1 MKDLSFLGVFR
12 SAIASYQE
20 LIAYLRAMKVL
31 TKLLFLITCV
41 TAHCGAQTLGG
52 RSAYNFLQLP
62 NTPQLSAL
70 GGVNISNITGDAGMA
85 FNNPALLREEMS
97 QQLHVSFNA
106 LYAGI
111 KNYHSLFAY
120 HVPDWQTSF
129 ALGVHFIDYGNIA
142 QTDASGNILGAFHP
156 NDYVVQ
162 LSVARRYMEKWH
174 YGLSVKYISS
184 NYSLYRSAALAMDAG
199 VCYYDSARLLQVS
212 VAMKN
217 MGTQLKK
224 YPGTTGDDLP
234 FDVQAGIT
242 KRLRNAPVQ
251 FSFTAHHLH
260 QFDLL
265 YADTSY
271 NAANGIGQ
279 GAGKGFTA
287 DKLFRHFVF
296 SVQVFVT
303 DKLEITAGYNYLL
316 HKELVIANSPNG
328 LTGFSLGVGALF
340 KKLQLRYARS
350 YYQNNL
356 AYNQFGLNVPLNK
369 L

>member
-1 MKDLSFLGVFR
+1 MKF
-12 SAIASYQE
+12 
-20 LIAYLRAMKVL
+20 L
-31 TKLLFLITCV
+31 TKLLSLVICLAV
-41 TAHCGAQTLGG
+41 SAKGQSQTIGG
-52 RSAYNFLQLP
+52 RSAYNFLKLP

-70 GGVNISNITGDAGMA
+70 GGVNISNITGDAGLS
-85 FNNPALLREEMS
+85 FNNPALLRADMS
-97 QQLHVSFNA
+97 QQLHASFNV

-120 HVPDWQTSF
+120 HVPSWQTSF
-129 ALGVHFIDYGNIA
+129 ALGVHFLDYGSMA
-142 QTDASGNILGAFHP
+142 QTDAAGNILGAFRP

-162 LSVARRYMEKWH
+162 LSASRQYLERWH
-174 YGLSVKYISS
+174 YGLSLKLVSS
-184 NYSLYRSAALAMDAG
+184 NYSLYRSTALAMDAG
-199 VCYYDSARLLQVS
+199 VCYYDSARGLQVS

-217 MGTQLKK
+217 MGVQLKK

-234 FDVQAGIT
+234 FDVQAGVT

-251 FSFTAHHLH
+251 FSLTAHHLH

-271 NAANGIGQ
+271 NNANGLGPD
-279 GAGKGFTA
+279 ASKGFTA
-287 DKLFRHFVF
+287 DKLFRHVVF
-296 SVQVFVT
+296 GLQVFIT
-303 DKLEITAGYNYLL
+303 DKLEVTAGYNYLL
-316 HKELVIANSPNG
+316 HKELMIANSPNG
-328 LTGFSLGVGALF
+328 LTGFSMGVGALF

>member
-1 MKDLSFLGVFR
+1 MKF
-12 SAIASYQE
+12 
-20 LIAYLRAMKVL
+20 L
-31 TKLLFLITCV
+31 TKLFSLIICFAV
-41 TAHCGAQTLGG
+41 SAPGGAQTLGG
-52 RSAYNFLQLP
+52 RSAYNFLKLP

-70 GGVNISNITGDAGMA
+70 GGVNISNITEDAGLS
-85 FNNPALLREEMS
+85 FNNPALLRAEMS
-97 QQLHVSFNA
+97 QQLHASFNV

-120 HVPDWQTSF
+120 HVPAWQTSF
-129 ALGVHFIDYGNIA
+129 ALGVHFLDYGSMA
-142 QTDASGNILGAFHP
+142 QTDAAGNILGAFRP

-162 LSVARRYMEKWH
+162 LSASRQYLDKWH
-174 YGLSVKYISS
+174 YGMSLKLVSS
-184 NYSLYRSAALAMDAG
+184 NYSLYRSTALAMDAG
-199 VCYYDSARLLQVS
+199 VCYYDSARGLQVS

-217 MGTQLKK
+217 MGVQLKK

-234 FDVQAGIT
+234 FDIQAGVT

-251 FSFTAHHLH
+251 FSLTAHHLH

-271 NAANGIGQ
+271 NNANGLGQ
-279 GAGKGFTA
+279 GGGKGFTA
-287 DKLFRHFVF
+287 DKLFRHVVF
-296 SVQVFVT
+296 CVQVFIT
-303 DKLEITAGYNYLL
+303 DKLEVTAGYNYLL
-316 HKELVIANSPNG
+316 HKELMIANTPNG
-328 LTGFSLGVGALF
+328 LTGFSMGAGALF

>member
-1 MKDLSFLGVFR
+1 MAATGC
-12 SAIASYQE
+12 
-20 LIAYLRAMKVL
+20 
-31 TKLLFLITCV
+31 CV
-41 TAHCGAQTLGG
+41 AQTIGG

-62 NTPQLSAL
+62 NTPQLTAL
-70 GGVNISNITGDAGMA
+70 GGINISNITDDAGMS
-85 FNNPALLREEMS
+85 FNNPALLRPGMS
-97 QQLHVSFNA
+97 QQLHASFNA
-106 LYAGI
+106 LYAGV

-120 HVPDWQTSF
+120 HVPRLETSF
-129 ALGVHFIDYGNIA
+129 ALGVHFLDYGNIA
-142 QTDASGNILGAFHP
+142 QTDAAGNILGAFRP

-162 LSVARRYMEKWH
+162 LSASRQYMDRWH
-174 YGLSVKYISS
+174 YGLSVKFVSS
-184 NYSLYRSAALAMDAG
+184 NYSLYRSTALAMDAG
-199 VCYYDSARLLQVS
+199 IGYYDSTRGLQVS
-212 VAMKN
+212 LAMKN
-217 MGTQLKK
+217 MGVQFKQ

-271 NAANGIGQ
+271 DNGAA

-296 SVQVFVT
+296 AVQVFVT

-316 HKELVIANSPNG
+316 HKELIIANTPNG
-328 LTGFSLGVGALF
+328 LTGFSMGAGALF
-340 KKLQLRYARS
+340 KKLQVRYARS